1 MKRTISWVVS
11 CAQCNRLETNP
22 WCRTRGPSPSLSC
35 SAVRITPLHTYPA
48 IYLFTADG
56 LRYCHPDSGPDG
68 CVTCTSLRKDARFL
82 VSGANACGAGGL
94 ANVVDVSDFLRHC
107 QCLPSEGTFCAPTSS
122 TGPHGSPS
130 SPQHS
135 PSLRRLSLCRASFRV
150 LTAT

>member
-107 QCLPSEGTFCAPTSS
+107 QSVSPARGHSAPPPAAQDR
-122 TGPHGSPS
+122 TGP
-130 SPQHS
+130 QV
-135 PSLRRLSLCRASFRV
+135 LRSTRRHCGGCHCAEHLFVC
-150 LTAT
+150 